1 MVEQENTMS
10 EQEDNVES
18 KSESKGNVMRTVE
31 IEKAPLEKVPK
42 NKGNLMREISIEK
55 VVLSCGGVKDAL
67 DKEVKLLEKIS
78 KRKAARKQTAK
89 RIPGFGI
96 RPKLEVG
103 CMVTIRGEEAE
114 EMLGKFLAAVD
125 NQLLEK
131 QIADNHF
138 SFGIAEYIEIP
149 GEEYDREIGMIG
161 FKITVVFKRKG
172 KRVRIKKIK
181 RGHLPKKQ
189 VVTQEEIIAF
199 MEDKF
204 ETEFE

>member
-1 MVEQENTMS
+1 MAEQES
-10 EQEDNVES
+10 KQEMKE
-18 KSESKGNVMRTVE
+18 NVMRTIE

-42 NKGNLMREISIEK
+42 NEGNLMREISIEK
-55 VVLSCGGVKDAL
+55 VVLSCGGVKDEL
-67 DKEVKLLEKIS
+67 EKEVKLLEKIS
-78 KRKAARKQTAK
+78 KKKAARKQTAK

-103 CMVTIRGEEAE
+103 CMVTVRGEEAE
-114 EMLGKFLAAVD
+114 ELLGRLLAAVD

-149 GEEYDREIGMIG
+149 GEEYDRDIGMIG
-161 FKITVVFKRKG
+161 FKITVVFSRKG
-172 KRVRIKKIK
+172 KRIAKKKIK
-181 RGHLPKKQ
+181 RGKLPKKQ
-189 VVTQEEIIAF
+189 VVTQEEIITF
-199 MEDKF
+199 MENKF

>member
-1 MVEQENTMS
+1 MVEQENKIAPL
-10 EQEDNVES
+10 EKVPKVENENNV
-18 KSESKGNVMRTVE
+18 ESKGNVMRTVE
-31 IEKAPLEKVPK
+31 IEK
-42 NKGNLMREISIEK
+42 
-55 VVLSCGGVKDAL
+55 VVLSCGGVKDEL

>member
-1 MVEQENTMS
+1 MAEQETKM
-10 EQEDNVES
+10 EEKKES
-18 KSESKGNVMRTVE
+18 KMESKDNVMRT
-31 IEKAPLEKVPK
+31 IE
-42 NKGNLMREISIEK
+42 IEK
-55 VVLSCGGVKDAL
+55 VVLSCGGVKDEL
-67 DKEVKLLEKIS
+67 EKEVKLLEKIS

-103 CMVTIRGEEAE
+103 CMVTIRGEESE
-114 EMLGKFLAAVD
+114 EFLGKFLAAVD
-125 NQLLEK
+125 NKLLES

-138 SFGIAEYIEIP
+138 SFGIPEYIEIP

-161 FKITVVFKRKG
+161 FKVTVVFKRKG
-172 KRVRIKKIK
+172 KRVRLKKIK

-189 VVTQEEIIAF
+189 VVTQEEIIIF